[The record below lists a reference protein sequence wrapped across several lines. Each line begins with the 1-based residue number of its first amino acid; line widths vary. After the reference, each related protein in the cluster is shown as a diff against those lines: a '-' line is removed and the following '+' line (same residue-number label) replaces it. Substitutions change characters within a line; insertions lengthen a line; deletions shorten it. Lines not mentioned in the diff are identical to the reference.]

1 MANTT
6 IKGIT
11 IEFNGD
17 TSKLGAAIKGLHKDT
32 KKLDDELK
40 WINKD
45 LKLDPKNV
53 DLLRQKTTVLKDAIQ
68 KTKNNIEELK
78 KAEQDMK
85 DAGVDRNSEQFR
97 RLQRTIIE
105 DEAALKKLNSE
116 LYKTG
121 NARLTSL
128 SQSLDEIGKKATSA
142 GKKLT
147 TSVTAPI
154 AAMYTLAANLGSDY
168 EENLNKID
176 VAFGNSADA
185 VKAWA
190 ETAREQFGLSKVQAS
205 AAVSAFGAL
214 GKGIGLTEEEAAGM
228 STTLAGL
235 SADLGSYFNVSTEDS
250 AKALEGIFTGE
261 AEALKKFGVVMNET
275 NLKAF
280 AEEQGLVYNELDQT
294 EKTMLR
300 YQFVLAKTTDAQ
312 GDFARTSDGTA
323 NSTKVFKA
331 ALQDLGTA
339 IGSQLLPIITPLIQK
354 VSDFISKIADL
365 PAPIQKVIT
374 VAGLLLAA
382 VGPVLLTLGGLV
394 SGISTAV
401 GGLSKALTF
410 LAANP
415 IVAII
420 GVIALIISALIT
432 LYQTNENFRNFV
444 INTWTSIKN
453 FFAGIPDFFRG
464 LWESIKSIFN
474 AVAEFFEGLWQRVK
488 SAFVAFA
495 TAIGDAISGA
505 VKNAING
512 VISYIENTINK
523 AIRLIN
529 GAIGLIN
536 KLPGVSIG
544 TIGELNLPRLAKGG
558 VLYGAQTV
566 IAGEAGAEAIIPLDR
581 LFGQMDR
588 MADRITGAGGDAVTI
603 NVYAA
608 AGTDLN
614 ELARQIEQR
623 IIESQ
628 KRRRL
633 AWQ

>member
-1 MANTT
+1 MANTN

-17 TSKLGAAIKGLHKDT
+17 TSKLGAAIKELHKDT

-53 DLLRQKTTVLKDAIQ
+53 DLLKQKTTVLKDAIK
-68 KTKNNIEELK
+68 KTKDNIDELK
-78 KAEQDMK
+78 KAQKDMV

-121 NARLTSL
+121 NATLTSL
-128 SQSLDEIGKKATSA
+128 SVSLDEVGKKATAA

-147 TSVTAPI
+147 TGVTAPI
-154 AAMYTLAANLGSDY
+154 TAAYTLAANLGSDY

-176 VAFGNSADA
+176 VAFGESAEA
-185 VKAWA
+185 VKDWA
-190 ETAREQFGLSKVQAS
+190 NNAREQFGLSKVQAS
-205 AAVSAFGAL
+205 SAVSAFGAL

-261 AEALKKFGVVMNET
+261 AEALKKFGVVMNDT

-280 AEEQGLVYNELDQT
+280 AEEQGLVYNELSQT

-323 NSTKVFKA
+323 NSSKIFKA
-331 ALQDLGTA
+331 AIQDLGTV
-339 IGSQLLPIITPLIQK
+339 IGTQLLPIITPVIQK
-354 VSDFISKIADL
+354 VAEFIGKLADL
-365 PAPIQKVIT
+365 PEPVQRIIT
-374 VAGLLLAA
+374 VVGLLLAA
-382 VGPVLLTLGGLV
+382 VGPALLAIGGLI

-420 GVIALIISALIT
+420 GLIAMIITALIT
-432 LYQTNENFRNFV
+432 LYKTNEDFRNFV

-464 LWESIKSIFN
+464 LWESIKNIFS
-474 AVAEFFEGLWQRVK
+474 AVGDFFAGLWDKVK
-488 SAFVAFA
+488 SSFVAFA
-495 TAIGDAISGA
+495 TSIADAISGA
-505 VKNAING
+505 VKSAING
-512 VISYIENTINK
+512 VISYIESTINK

-544 TIGELNLPRLAKGG
+544 TIGEISLPRLAKGG

-566 IAGEAGAEAIIPLDR
+566 IAGEAGPEAIIPLDK
-581 LFGQMDR
+581 LFAQMDK
-588 MADRITGAGGDAVTI
+588 MAQTI
-603 NVYAA
+603 N
-608 AGTDLN
+608 AGNTVINIYPSSSMDVN
-614 ELARQIEQR
+614 ALAREIERR
-623 IIESQ
+623 IIAAQNS
-628 KRRRL
+628 RRL